1 MANNSA
7 GIDQEVLAL
16 LSEKLS
22 QEEKHARYMVHYRK
36 TRKAEVAQLKQ
47 TFQELERLRTMLKQR
62 PPRILPWRQVAKALA
77 DARELGEAQ
86 QKALVAQLRMH
97 SELLRTMVEWVELN
111 TPIQMPL
118 DAQCMTWRHVSLPN
132 DPTTRRL
139 AKEWITQQ
147 MLHNMDVMFHR
158 HGFPAWDSND
168 VIDDADV
175 SCEFGNDVGYTMVIK
190 RDYKT
195 ATLSLADYRTYIHS
209 TFRMQYT
216 MPNYAADMPLL
227 EDSIDG
233 ETRQVVVVSSN
244 ELTNVVFR
252 EVMTTDRYVFIVQ
265 QIQDDQRFSVESTIC
280 QQRNRMFWCDNRTL
294 ADGAIRFRFLGCLS
308 HPLKPCQGLE
318 SEPAV
323 DSLLEADARLWG
335 VDWGDCPTHVRQ
347 YRYPKLWW
355 EIFGGQLNAQK
366 KRLLSKSHNT

>member
-1 MANNSA
+1 MTDGSV
-7 GIDQEVLAL
+7 GIEREVLAL

-22 QEEKHARYMVHYRK
+22 QEEEHARYMVHYRK
-36 TRKAEVAQLKQ
+36 TRKAEVTRLKQ

-86 QKALVAQLRMH
+86 QKALQAQLRTH

-132 DPTTRRL
+132 DPTARRL

-147 MLHNMDVMFHR
+147 MLHNMDVMFQR
-158 HGFPAWDSND
+158 HGFPAWDSDD
-168 VIDDADV
+168 VIGDADV
-175 SCEFGNDVGYTMVIK
+175 SCEFGNDTGYTMAIK
-190 RDYKT
+190 RDYKDT
-195 ATLSLADYRTYIHS
+195 KLSLEDYRTYIHS
-209 TFRMQYT
+209 TFRMQYI

-244 ELTNVVFR
+244 ELTNVIFR
-252 EVMTTDRYVFIVQ
+252 EAMTADRYVFIVQ
-265 QIQDDQRFSVESTIC
+265 QIQDDQRFSVQSKAC
-280 QQRNRMFWCDNRTL
+280 QQRHRMFWCDNRKL
-294 ADGAIRFRFLGCLS
+294 ADGAIRFRVLALMSQPTVPG
-308 HPLKPCQGLE
+308 HKVDD
-318 SEPAV
+318 EPSV
-323 DSLLEADARLWG
+323 DSLLEADALLWG
-335 VDWGDCPTHVRQ
+335 ISWGNCPNHLRKL
-347 YRYPKLWW
+347 RYPKLWW
-355 EIFGGQLNAQK
+355 DLFGRQLNAQK
-366 KRLLSKSHNT
+366 KRVLALPK